1 LPYYNISLDYN
12 NECTP
17 HLLVYMVERKLP
29 LA

>member
-1 LPYYNISLDYN
+1 LPYYNLSLDYN

-17 HLLVYMVERKLP
+17 NLLVYVLERKLP